1 MKRCLAIVFIVV
13 GCAASAWVAPAPL
26 TSLRAIHALTNAQA
40 SAALPVDFEATVTY
54 YRWYTRE
61 LFVQDGDAA
70 IYVYLTK
77 DFRLTPGDR
86 IRIRGKT
93 RPSFRPVIESSDLT
107 LLHKGEP
114 PRPLPATYD
123 QLISADMDGRR
134 VTVHG
139 TVQAA
144 DLIYTKKIRSTY
156 LKMVA
161 DGRQFDVTV
170 ENDNERALKGMLDAK
185 VEVTG
190 VPAGVFDSKM
200 QQTGIM
206 LRASSISD
214 VKILKRSKSS
224 PWALPITPMDQVL
237 QGYRIRNESKRLR
250 VHGTITYYQPGTAVV
265 LQDGTRSLWIATRT
279 SSPLTVGD
287 VADATGFADIHDSFL
302 NLQQGEIHDTGVHA
316 SVTPI
321 VASWQRL
328 TTNTNVLLGNIYDL
342 VSIDAIVL
350 RETREI
356 AQDEYVLTSQ
366 GHLFTAIY
374 RHSDRVSAIPLPPMK
389 RIAPGSQVRVTGIC
403 IQMWSGQ
410 WNGAIPFDILLRSSD
425 DITVL
430 ARPSLLN
437 MRNLILMVGLL
448 FLAVIAVAARGWTLE
463 RKVRQQTAAIAK
475 QLEAE
480 AALVRRRSQLEQQR
494 SRILEE
500 INGSTPL
507 AEILEQILAI
517 ISFMLNGAPCWCETS
532 AGAKQGSQP
541 ETLAGLRVVEENIRG
556 RSEPV
561 LGKLFIALEENLP
574 SAPQERE
581 ALSLGARM
589 AALAIETRR
598 LYSDLLR
605 RSQFDLLT
613 NIHNRF
619 SFESHLDVLMKEAQ
633 ANAGVFGLVYID
645 LDDFKQVNDVYGH
658 QVGDL
663 YLKEAATR
671 MKRQLRS
678 VDMLARLGGDEFA
691 VLVPH
696 VHGRVDVEEIAQRL
710 ERCFE
715 ETFTVDGYVLNLAGS
730 IGFALY
736 PDDATA
742 KTSLLSM
749 ADAAMYVA
757 KKTRKQAREMKTA
770 ALK

>member
-1 MKRCLAIVFIVV
+1 MKRCLAIVLIAV
-13 GCAASAWVAPAPL
+13 GCAACAWAAPAPL
-26 TSLRAIHALTNAQA
+26 TSLRAIRALTKAQV
-40 SAALPVDFEATVTY
+40 STGLPVDFEATVTY
-54 YRWYTRE
+54 YRWYTRD

-70 IYVYLTK
+70 IYIYLTK
-77 DFRLTPGDR
+77 DERLIPGDR
-86 IRIRGKT
+86 VRIRGIT
-93 RPSFRPVIESSDLT
+93 RLSFRPIVESGDVT
-107 LLHKGEP
+107 LLHHGEP
-114 PRPLPATYD
+114 PMPQPATYD
-123 QLISADMDGRR
+123 QLISTDLDGRR
-134 VTVHG
+134 VTVRA
-139 TVQAA
+139 TVRAA
-144 DLIYTKKIRSTY
+144 DLIYTKNIRSAY
-156 LKMVA
+156 LKMVV

-170 ENDNERALKGMLDAK
+170 EHDNGSALNGLLDAE

-190 VPAGVFDSKM
+190 VPGAVFDSKM
-200 QQTGIM
+200 QQTGII
-206 LRASSISD
+206 LHASSISD
-214 VKILKRSKSS
+214 VKVLRRAESS
-224 PWALPITPMDQVL
+224 PWSLPITPMDQVL
-237 QGYRIRNESKRLR
+237 GGYRVRNESKRLR

-265 LQDGTRSLWIATRT
+265 LQNGVRSIWIDTRT
-279 SSPLTVGD
+279 SNPLTVGD
-287 VADATGFADIHDSFL
+287 VADATGFAEIHDSFL
-302 NLQQGEIHDTGVHA
+302 NLQQGEIRDTGMRA
-316 SVTPI
+316 PITPM

-328 TTNTNVLLGNIYDL
+328 TTNTTFQLGNIYDL

-389 RIAPGSQVRVTGIC
+389 QIAPGSQVRVTGIC
-403 IQMWSGQ
+403 IQMWSSQ

-448 FLAVIAVAARGWTLE
+448 FLAMIAFAVRGWMLE
-463 RKVRQQTAAIAK
+463 RKVRQQTAAMAK

-480 AALVRRRSQLEQQR
+480 AALVRRTSQLEQQR

-507 AEILEQILAI
+507 EEILEQILAI

-532 AGAKQGSQP
+532 AGVEQGNRP
-541 ETLAGLRVVEENIRG
+541 ATLQGLRVVEEKIRG
-556 RSEPV
+556 RSEPI
-561 LGKLFIALEENLP
+561 LGKLFVALEENSP
-574 SAPQERE
+574 SAPQESE

-605 RSQFDLLT
+605 RSQFDMLT

-619 SFESHLDVLMKEAQ
+619 SFESHLDALMNEAQ
-633 ANAGVFGLVYID
+633 ANACVFGLVYID

-663 YLKEAATR
+663 YLKEAARR
-671 MKRQLRS
+671 MKCQLRS

-691 VLVPH
+691 VVVPH
-696 VHGRVDVEEIAQRL
+696 VHGRADVEEIALRL
-710 ERCFE
+710 ERCFD
-715 ETFTVDGYVLNLAGS
+715 ETFTVDGYVMNLAGS

-736 PDDATA
+736 PDDATTKA
-742 KTSLLSM
+742 SLLSM

-757 KKTRKQAREMKTA
+757 KKTRKQARGITTA